1 MADDGKEND
10 LLCGRKRAMRS
21 LIPAKDLGGFLEEG
35 VIEVTV
41 VVDADA
47 LENGVLTRG
56 LLEDEVMVVDGFL
69 REERVGGG
77 GKMTGEDLRGSCER
91 VESGTG
97 LRCGNA

>member
-1 MADDGKEND
+1 MLFRGEARGEPMTDVGAECG

-21 LIPAKDLGGFLEEG
+21 LIPAKDLGECLDEG

-47 LENGVLTRG
+47 LENGVPTKG
-56 LLEDEVMVVDGFL
+56 LLEDEVMVVEGFL

-77 GKMTGEDLRGSCER
+77 GKMGI
-91 VESGTG
+91 
-97 LRCGNA
+97 